1 MPQFDQIG
9 EIYASQLFWLAIFF
23 GAMFFIVGRGMLPR
37 IVSTVDARNQKI
49 EDDLKVAD
57 TARAKAES
65 LEEDYRQEMDR
76 ARSAAA
82 GVSAQAKA
90 KAVLATEK
98 SVAKNDA
105 AIDTKVEAAL
115 VKIGEARTV
124 ARGQIEAV
132 AAEAAEAMVE
142 RIAGLRAQPGT
153 ALAAV
158 KQELINV

>member
-9 EIYASQLFWLAIFF
+9 EIYASQLFWLVIFF

-57 TARAKAES
+57 AARDRAAA

-82 GVSAQAKA
+82 GVSAEAKA
-90 KAVLATEK
+90 KAAASTEASIK
-98 SVAKNDA
+98 KADK
-105 AIDTKVEAAL
+105 AIDVKVEAAL
-115 VKIGEARTV
+115 AKIGEARAV
-124 ARGQIEAV
+124 ARAQIETI

-142 RIAGLRAQPGT
+142 RVAGIRATPGR
-153 ALAAV
+153 AIEAV
-158 KQELINV
+158 KQEMANG

>member
-37 IVSTVDARNQKI
+37 IVSTVDTRNQKI

-57 TARAKAES
+57 DARDRAAA
-65 LEEDYRQEMDR
+65 LEEQYRQEMDR

-82 GVSAQAKA
+82 GVSAEAKA
-90 KAVLATEK
+90 KAAIATEASIK
-98 SVAKNDA
+98 KADA
-105 AIDTKVEAAL
+105 AIDRKVEAAL
-115 VKIGEARTV
+115 AKIGEARSV
-124 ARGQIEAV
+124 ARGQIETI

-142 RIAGLRAQPGT
+142 RVAGLRAAPGR
-153 ALAAV
+153 AV
-158 KQELINV
+158 EAVRQEMANG

>member
-37 IVSTVDARNQKI
+37 IVSTVDTRNQKI

-57 TARAKAES
+57 DARDRAAA
-65 LEEDYRQEMDR
+65 LEEQYRQEMDR

-82 GVSAQAKA
+82 GVSAEAKA
-90 KAVLATEK
+90 KAALATEASIK
-98 SVAKNDA
+98 KADA
-105 AIDTKVEAAL
+105 AIDRKVEAAL
-115 VKIGEARTV
+115 AKIGEARSV
-124 ARGQIEAV
+124 ARGQIETI

-142 RIAGLRAQPGT
+142 RVAGLRAAPGR
-153 ALAAV
+153 AV
-158 KQELINV
+158 EVVRQEMANG

>member
-37 IVSTVDARNQKI
+37 IVSTVDARNQRI

-57 TARAKAES
+57 QARDRAAS

-82 GVSAQAKA
+82 GVSAEAKA
-90 KAVLATEK
+90 KAAVATE
-98 SVAKNDA
+98 ALLRQTDEANDVQIA
-105 AIDTKVEAAL
+105 AAL
-115 VKIGEARTV
+115 IKIAEARAV
-124 ARGQIEAV
+124 ASDQIETI

-142 RIAGLRAQPGT
+142 RVAGLRAQPGR
-153 ALAAV
+153 AIEAV
-158 KQELINV
+158 KQEMVNG